1 MKHLKIWKG
10 RSHATIIKRGFI
22 VRDYYSYCYYI
33 YMCLTKCQFDNM
45 TKLSSIISQLQRQE
59 KFIMKNQTVK
69 NKVVVYATVD

>member
-1 MKHLKIWKG
+1 
-10 RSHATIIKRGFI
+10 
-22 VRDYYSYCYYI
+22 
-33 YMCLTKCQFDNM
+33 M